1 MDLQIRAL
9 KPADWPEVRR
19 IYAEGIATQN
29 ATFETVIPEWHL
41 WDAAH
46 RKDCRIVANEGSQVL
61 GWAALSGVS
70 SRKVYAGVAEVS
82 VYVGTSGRG
91 RGVGKLLLQ
100 SIIRE
105 SEAAG
110 IWTLQAGIFPENAVS
125 IALHKSC
132 GFREVGVRKRV
143 AQLAGIW
150 RDVMSLERRSKL
162 VGV

>member
-1 MDLQIRAL
+1 MQIRAL
-9 KPADWPEVRR
+9 APTDWPEVRG

-29 ATFETVIPEWHL
+29 ATFETVVPEWDL

-46 RKDCRIVANEGSQVL
+46 RRDCRIVANEGGQVV

-100 SIIRE
+100 SLIRE

-110 IWTLQAGIFPENAVS
+110 IWTLQAGIFPENTVS

-150 RDVMSLERRSKL
+150 RDVMLLERRSQL